1 MSEMMSPADIAAIG
15 GEGFGN
21 NSAIWL
27 IVLVILFGGWN
38 NRGGEQLA
46 TSADVQRGFDTN
58 TITNKL
64 DTLQTSL
71 MKGVCDATYAL
82 NNDITNEGRQTQAA
96 LATGFCDTSKN
107 IDALRFDM
115 SNYTSQINA
124 NTSAIGQKILDKMC
138 ENEVQA
144 LRDKVN
150 ALELA
155 RATDT
160 TVKYPT
166 AMTYAYAGNPFCNC
180 GGCCN

>member
-1 MSEMMSPADIAAIG
+1 MADTMSPADIAAIG
-15 GEGFGN
+15 GDGFGN

-27 IVLVILFGGWN
+27 IVLVLLFGGWN

-46 TSADVQRGFDTN
+46 TSADVQRGFDTSE
-58 TITNKL
+58 ITRKL
-64 DTLQTSL
+64 DELKSGL
-71 MKGVCDATYAL
+71 SAGICDSTYAL
-82 NNDITNEGRQTQAA
+82 NQSIMSEGRALGTQIDGVKYDMANFAA
-96 LATGFCDTSKN
+96 SV
-107 IDALRFDM
+107 
-115 SNYTSQINA
+115 NA
-124 NTSAIGQKILDKMC
+124 NTSAMGQKILDKIN

-166 AMTYAYAGNPFCNC
+166 TMSYAYAGNPFCSCN
-180 GGCCN
+180 GCCN

>member
-1 MSEMMSPADIAAIG
+1 MADMTPADIAAIG

-27 IVLVILFGGWN
+27 IVLVLLFGGAWG

-46 TSADVQRGFDTN
+46 TSADVQRGFDTSE
-58 TITNKL
+58 ITRKL
-64 DTLQTSL
+64 DELKSGL
-71 MKGVCDATYAL
+71 SAGICDSTYAL
-82 NNDITNEGRQTQAA
+82 NQSIMNEGRA
-96 LATGFCDTSKN
+96 LGSQ
-107 IDALRFDM
+107 IDNVKYDM
-115 SNYTSQINA
+115 ANFTASINA
-124 NTSAIGQKILDKMC
+124 NTSAMGQKILDKMN

-166 AMTYAYAGNPFCNC
+166 AMTYAYAGNPFCGCN
-180 GGCCN
+180 GCCN